1 MVSDRGALAA
11 IEKFG
16 KMVEIFGDLR
26 NSDCPC
32 PAVCEQKRARQVEK
46 MNFPKYLDYSLEE
59 GSYFNY
65 YLDSFKN
72 YDEVLAAVTSH
83 FVADS
88 VIVRVSK
95 LIELILANFDTYN
108 FLNYLCRISM

>member
-32 PAVCEQKRARQVEK
+32 LAVCEQKRARQVEK

-65 YLDSFKN
+65 YLDAFNN

-83 FVADS
+83 FIADS

-95 LIELILANFDTYN
+95 LIELISVNYDTYA
-108 FLNYLCRISM
+108 M

>member
-1 MVSDRGALAA
+1 MVSDRGAIAA

-16 KMVEIFGDLR
+16 KMIEVFGNLR

-32 PAVCEQKRARQVEK
+32 STVCDNKRADSIRK
-46 MNFPKYLDYSLEE
+46 MNYPKYLDYSLEE

-65 YLDSFKN
+65 YLDAFKN
-72 YDEVLAAVTSH
+72 YDEVLAALTSR

-88 VIVRVSK
+88 VIVRVREI
-95 LIELILANFDTYN
+95 IELIKPIVLRI
-108 FLNYLCRISM
+108 LNI

>member
-16 KMVEIFGDLR
+16 KMVEVFGSLR

-32 PAVCEQKRARQVEK
+32 AAVCDQKRSKQVSK

-65 YLDSFKN
+65 YLDAFIN
-72 YDEVLAAVTSH
+72 YDEVLAAVTSR

-88 VIVRVSK
+88 VIARVSEF
-95 LIELILANFDTYN
+95 I
-108 FLNYLCRISM
+108 

>member
-1 MVSDRGALAA
+1 MVSDRGAIAA

-16 KMVEIFGDLR
+16 KMIEVFGNLR

-32 PAVCEQKRARQVEK
+32 SAVCDNKRADSIRK
-46 MNFPKYLDYSLEE
+46 MNYPKYLDYSLEE

-65 YLDSFKN
+65 YLDAFKN
-72 YDEVLAAVTSH
+72 YDEVLAAVTSR

-88 VIVRVSK
+88 VIVRVREI
-95 LIELILANFDTYN
+95 IELIKPIVLRI
-108 FLNYLCRISM
+108 LNI

>member
-1 MVSDRGALAA
+1 VVSNRGAIAA

-16 KMVEIFGDLR
+16 KMIEVFGNLR

-32 PAVCEQKRARQVEK
+32 SAVCNNKRADSIRK
-46 MNFPKYLDYSLEE
+46 MNYPKYLDYSLEE

-65 YLDSFKN
+65 YLDAFKN
-72 YDEVLAAVTSH
+72 YDEVLAAVTSR

-88 VIVRVSK
+88 VVVRVPEI
-95 LIELILANFDTYN
+95 IEHNHKANCYQYSN
-108 FLNYLCRISM
+108 I

>member
-1 MVSDRGALAA
+1 MVSDKGALAA

-16 KMVEIFGDLR
+16 KMVEVFGNMR

-32 PAVCEQKRARQVEK
+32 ETVCDQKRAKSVRK
-46 MNFPKYLDYSLEE
+46 MNFPKYLDYSMEE

-65 YLDSFKN
+65 YLDAFKN
-72 YDEVLAAVTSH
+72 YDEVLAAVTSR

-88 VIVRVSK
+88 VIVRVP
-95 LIELILANFDTYN
+95 EVTMILK
-108 FLNYLCRISM
+108 S

>member
-1 MVSDRGALAA
+1 MVSDRGAIAA

-16 KMVEIFGDLR
+16 KMIEVFGNLR

-32 PAVCEQKRARQVEK
+32 SAVCDNKRADSIRK
-46 MNFPKYLDYSLEE
+46 MNYPKYLDYSLEE

-65 YLDSFKN
+65 YLDAFKN
-72 YDEVLAAVTSH
+72 YDEVLAALTSR

-88 VIVRVSK
+88 VIVRVREI
-95 LIELILANFDTYN
+95 IELIKPIVLRI
-108 FLNYLCRISM
+108 LNI